1 MFTFK
6 SNVDNASV
14 LFYVPPFMLWW
25 QKYVKEGRKTSLK
38 SKTIIKA
45 KKGKLKEKEEAVGR
59 C

>member
-1 MFTFK
+1 
-6 SNVDNASV
+6 
-14 LFYVPPFMLWW
+14 MLRW
-25 QKYVKEGRKTSLK
+25 QKDGKSLK